1 MSFQEFLNCINN
13 GLKRNIKSRRLK
25 LNVTIKE
32 FDKLAEKY
40 FTNLNKEDDSFD
52 FTVEEEEKNDVLFIL
67 RSYFCFYVEVEKN
80 YIKVFKDFP
89 KRFILTKEVNR
100 SNHPFTP
107 QTFKEGTIMYS
118 VIPAYSSVNRM
129 NGIPLWNNLKTIE
142 GTELIPSVQINYDFI
157 CPK

>member
-32 FDKLAEKY
+32 FDKLEKKY
-40 FTNLNKEDDSFD
+40 FAGLNMQGESFN
-52 FTVEEEEKNDVLFIL
+52 FTVEEVDRNVVLFLL

-80 YIKVFKDFP
+80 YIKLFKDFP
-89 KRFILTKEVNR
+89 KRFILTKEVNT

-118 VIPAYSSVNRM
+118 VTPAYSSVNRM